1 MKRNFFK
8 SKTAGLLLA
17 SMLIIPTAFLV
28 TACGGKSEP
37 EKLDRTNNV
46 EVVNISQDYQ
56 GNVFMEIE
64 NFHHEGYEV
73 ASDEGITS
81 SSLEFSINGSEWARG
96 DYIADYY
103 DQYNK
108 AIYQIM
114 YYDDPAFKMSYSWS
128 DDSFTAGQTINISV
142 RIPESDTYKA
152 SEGKNVASFTLKNVP
167 SSISDSFYPS
177 VDTNPDNTS
186 STTGENNEF
195 VFYVDGARLKVGK
208 YETTVSGGEWNPF
221 KMIRFENLT
230 EQDKAELDALNLEYK
245 LLDFNPALVNEAPVE
260 GTNYVS
266 EEIGN
271 FDSAENYFHT
281 VSPWEWRSL
290 KKDGY
295 AVNINVADNK
305 IWDLNSY
312 VDDGYGGYEI
322 QNNKY
327 LVLLVR
333 RGETQSTGV
342 SEILQID
349 YNFSYTSSLLDTSGD
364 YVKLEMITTDD
375 GPMPEVTSTTQA
387 MTDWMG
393 TDMANMANMAK
404 TAIAGYSG
412 VIKID
417 YSDSTGDY
425 KLQGKVENKYIVE
438 NNETDTTSLQ
448 IFKTNTEL
456 NLINGGYY
464 TIEGTVDTDTTSGNE
479 SATKLTIKDFHG
491 QELEHIINSDVDPY
505 IFKALQIDVV
515 TSMGFSGD
523 IQYFECVDENYL
535 KLKMTFD
542 DGEAYYIFD
551 SNGNFVGHKITVDVS
566 NETENYS
573 YSVEFRIF

>member
-28 TACGGKSEP
+28 TACGGEPTP

-103 DQYNK
+103 EEYKK
-108 AIYQIM
+108 AIYYIM
-114 YYDDPAFKMSYSWS
+114 YYDFSSDEFKGGG
-128 DDSFTAGQTINISV
+128 DSFAVGQTVNISV

-152 SEGKNVASFTLKNVP
+152 SEGKNVASYTLKNVP
-167 SSISDSFYPS
+167 SSLSDSFYLS
-177 VDTNPDNTS
+177 VDTTPDNTS

-195 VFYVDGARLKVGK
+195 VFYVDGSTLKVGK
-208 YETTVSGGEWNPF
+208 YETTVTGGEWNDYN
-221 KMIRFENLT
+221 MIRFENLT
-230 EQDKAELDALNLEYK
+230 EQDKLELDALNLEYK
-245 LLDFNPALVNEAPVE
+245 LLDYNPALVNEAPVE

-271 FDSAENYFHT
+271 FDSAENYFPT

-295 AVNINVADNK
+295 AVNTNVADNK

-312 VDDGYGGYEI
+312 IEDDFGYSLV
-322 QNNKY
+322 NSKS

-349 YNFSYTSSLLDTSGD
+349 YNFSQTSSLLDISGD
-364 YVKLEMITTDD
+364 YAKLEMITI
-375 GPMPEVTSTTQA
+375 GGIPMPEVTSTTQA

-425 KLQGKVENKYIVE
+425 KLQGKVKNKY
-438 NNETDTTSLQ
+438 TDTSLQ
-448 IFKTNTEL
+448 FFTTNTEL
-456 NLINGGYY
+456 SVNGGYY
-464 TIEGTVDTDTTSGNE
+464 IIEGTVDTDTTAGYKN
-479 SATKLTIKDFHG
+479 TTNLTIKDFRG

-505 IFKALQIDVV
+505 IFKALQIDLV
-515 TSMGFSGD
+515 TNMGFSGD

-551 SNGNFVGHKITVDVS
+551 SNGNFVGHKITTS
-566 NETENYS
+566 IEGKS
-573 YSVEFRIF
+573 YSVEFRIN

>member
-46 EVVNISQDYQ
+46 ELVSISQDYQ
-56 GNVFMEIE
+56 GSVFMEIK

-103 DQYNK
+103 NQYKK
-108 AIYQIM
+108 AIYYIM
-114 YYDDPAFKMSYSWS
+114 YYDFSSDEFKGGG
-128 DDSFTAGQTINISV
+128 DSFAVGQTVNISV

-152 SEGKNVASFTLKNVP
+152 SEGKKVASYTLKNVP
-167 SSISDSFYPS
+167 SSLRDSFDSS
-177 VDTNPDNTS
+177 VDTTPDNIGGS
-186 STTGENNEF
+186 DVERSEF
-195 VFYVDGARLKVGK
+195 TFYVDGSTLKVGRYK
-208 YETTVSGGEWNPF
+208 TSPSEDDDNKFDRSLI
-221 KMIRFENLT
+221 KFENLT
-230 EQDKAELDALNLEYK
+230 KQDKAELDALNLKYK

-266 EEIGN
+266 KVIGN

-281 VSPWEWRSL
+281 VSPMEWTSL
-290 KKDGY
+290 KKIRY
-295 AVNINVADNK
+295 AVNTNVPDNK

-342 SEILQID
+342 SRVLQIN
-349 YNFSYTSSLLDTSGD
+349 YNFSHTSSLLDTSGN
-364 YVKLEMITTDD
+364 YVKLEMITIDD
-375 GPMPEVTSTTQA
+375 ETRPEVTSTTQA
-387 MTDWMG
+387 MTDWME
-393 TDMANMANMAK
+393 TDIYQ
-404 TAIAGYSG
+404 TATADEGYSG

-425 KLQGKVENKYIVE
+425 KIQGTVKNKYIVE

-456 NLINGGYY
+456 SVNGGYNY
-464 TIEGTVDTDTTSGNE
+464 IVNGTIDTDTNSQDNKTNITITKNNE
-479 SATKLTIKDFHG
+479 EIDY
-491 QELEHIINSDVDPY
+491 IINEKVDPY

-542 DGEAYYIFD
+542 DGEAYCIFD
-551 SNGNFVGHKITVDVS
+551 SDGNFVGHRVAFSSDTK
-566 NETENYS
+566 S
-573 YSVEFRIF
+573 YSVEFRIN

>member
-8 SKTAGLLLA
+8 SKTARLLLA
-17 SMLIIPTAFLV
+17 SLVIIPTAFLV

-46 EVVNISQDYQ
+46 KVVNILQDYQ
-56 GNVFMEIE
+56 GSVLMEIE
-64 NFHHEGYEV
+64 NFYHEGYEV

-96 DYIADYY
+96 EYITDFY

-114 YYDDPAFKMSYSWS
+114 YYDYSSDDFKMSYLGG
-128 DDSFTAGQTINISV
+128 DDSFAVGQTVNISV

-152 SEGKNVASFTLKNVP
+152 SEGKNVGPFTLKNVP
-167 SSISDSFYPS
+167 SNISDSFDS
-177 VDTNPDNTS
+177 FVDTTPDNIATS
-186 STTGENNEF
+186 DGESSEF
-195 VFYVDGARLKVGK
+195 TFYVDGSTLKVGRYQTSARDDDWFDK
-208 YETTVSGGEWNPF
+208 TLI
-221 KMIRFENLT
+221 KFEDLT
-230 EQDKAELDALNLEYK
+230 EQDKTELDALNLEFK
-245 LLDFNPALVNEAPVE
+245 LVDYNSTFVNETPIE

-266 EEIGN
+266 EEIG
-271 FDSAENYFHT
+271 DVASVENYFPT
-281 VSPWEWRSL
+281 VSSREWTSL
-290 KKDGY
+290 KQIEY
-295 AVNINVADNK
+295 AVNTNVADYK

-312 VDDGYGGYEI
+312 VNDGFGGYEI

-333 RGETQSTGV
+333 QGETQSTGV
-342 SEILQID
+342 SRVLQIN

-375 GPMPEVTSTTQA
+375 GTMPEVTSTTQA

-393 TDMANMANMAK
+393 TDVYQ
-404 TAIAGYSG
+404 TAVDGYSG

-417 YSDSTGDY
+417 YSDATGDY
-425 KLQGKVENKYIVE
+425 KIQGTVENKY
-438 NNETDTTSLQ
+438 TDTSLQ
-448 IFKTNTEL
+448 IFTTNTEL
-456 NLINGGYY
+456 SDLINSGYY
-464 TIEGTVDTDTTSGNE
+464 TIEGTVDTDTTQGNE
-479 SATKLTIKDFHG
+479 NTTNLTIKDLQG
-491 QELEHIINSDVDPY
+491 QELKHIFNSNVDTF

-515 TSMGFSGD
+515 TNMVFSGD
-523 IQYFECVDENYL
+523 IQYFECVDGNYL

-551 SNGNFVGHKITVDVS
+551 SNGNFVGHKITTS
-566 NETENYS
+566 IGEQS
-573 YSVEFRIF
+573 YSVEFKIN

>member
-73 ASDEGITS
+73 ASDGGITS

-103 DQYNK
+103 NQYNK
-108 AIYQIM
+108 AIYEIM
-114 YYDDPAFKMSYSWS
+114 HYVDSAFKMSYLWS
-128 DDSFTAGQTINISV
+128 DDSFAVGETVNISI

-152 SEGKNVASFTLKNVP
+152 SEGKNVASYTLKNVP
-167 SSISDSFYPS
+167 SSISDSFYSS
-177 VDTNPDNTS
+177 VDTTPDNTS
-186 STTGENNEF
+186 STTGENNAF

-208 YETTVSGGEWNPF
+208 YETTVTGGEWNDYN
-221 KMIRFENLT
+221 MIRSENLT

-245 LLDFNPALVNEAPVE
+245 LLDYNPALVNEAPVE

-266 EEIGN
+266 KVIG
-271 FDSAENYFHT
+271 DVDPAENYFHT
-281 VSPWEWRSL
+281 VSPMEWTPL
-290 KKDGY
+290 KQVRY
-295 AVNINVADNK
+295 SVNTNVPDNK

-312 VDDGYGGYEI
+312 VEDGLGGYSLV
-322 QNNKY
+322 NSKY

-333 RGETQSTGV
+333 QGETQSTGV

-349 YNFSYTSSLLDTSGD
+349 YNFSQTSSLLDTSGD
-364 YVKLEMITTDD
+364 YVKLEMITIDD
-375 GPMPEVTSTTQA
+375 ITMPEVTSTTQA
-387 MTDWMG
+387 MTDWM
-393 TDMANMANMAK
+393 DK
-404 TAIAGYSG
+404 DIYQTATAVEGYSG

-417 YSDSTGDY
+417 YSDAIDKY
-425 KLQGKVENKYIVE
+425 QLQGTVANKYDKD
-438 NNETDTTSLQ
+438 NPLQ
-448 IFKTNTEL
+448 IFTTNTEL
-456 NLINGGYY
+456 SDLINGGYNY
-464 TIEGTVDTDTTSGNE
+464 IVNGTIDTDTNSQDNKTNITITKNNE
-479 SATKLTIKDFHG
+479 EIKYITN
-491 QELEHIINSDVDPY
+491 EKVDPF

-515 TSMGFSGD
+515 TSMDFSGD

-551 SNGNFVGHKITVDVS
+551 SNGKFVGHKITIS
-566 NETENYS
+566 IGEQS
-573 YSVEFRIF
+573 YSVEFRIN

>member
-8 SKTAGLLLA
+8 SKTARLLLA
-17 SMLIIPTAFLV
+17 SLVIIPTAFLV

-46 EVVNISQDYQ
+46 KVVNILQDYQ
-56 GNVFMEIE
+56 GSVLMEIE
-64 NFHHEGYEV
+64 NFYHEGYEV

-81 SSLEFSINGSEWARG
+81 SSLEFSINGSEWARCE
-96 DYIADYY
+96 YIIDFY

-114 YYDDPAFKMSYSWS
+114 YYDYSSDDFKMSYLGG
-128 DDSFTAGQTINISV
+128 DDSFAVGQTVNISV

-152 SEGKNVASFTLKNVP
+152 SEGKNVGPFTLKNVP
-167 SSISDSFYPS
+167 SNISDSFDS
-177 VDTNPDNTS
+177 FVDTTPDSIATS
-186 STTGENNEF
+186 SGESSEF
-195 VFYVDGARLKVGK
+195 TFYVDGARLKIGRYQTSARDDGWFDK
-208 YETTVSGGEWNPF
+208 TL
-221 KMIRFENLT
+221 IRFEDLT
-230 EQDKAELDALNLEYK
+230 EQDKAELDALNLEFK
-245 LLDFNPALVNEAPVE
+245 LVDFNPTLINETPIE

-266 EEIGN
+266 EEIGDVD
-271 FDSAENYFHT
+271 FAENYFPT
-281 VSPWEWRSL
+281 VSPRGWTSL
-290 KKDGY
+290 KQIGY
-295 AVNINVADNK
+295 AVNTNVADYN

-312 VDDGYGGYEI
+312 VNDGFGGYEI

-333 RGETQSTGV
+333 QGETQSTGV
-342 SEILQID
+342 SRVLQIN
-349 YNFSYTSSLLDTSGD
+349 YNFSQTSSLLDTSGD

-375 GPMPEVTSTTQA
+375 GTMPEVTSTTQA

-393 TDMANMANMAK
+393 TDVYQ
-404 TAIAGYSG
+404 TAVDGYSG

-417 YSDSTGDY
+417 YSDATGDY
-425 KLQGKVENKYIVE
+425 KIQGTVENKYG
-438 NNETDTTSLQ
+438 DDSLQ
-448 IFKTNTEL
+448 IFTTNTEL
-456 NLINGGYY
+456 SDLINGGYY
-464 TIEGTVDTDTTSGNE
+464 TIEGTVDTDTTAGYEN
-479 SATKLTIKDFHG
+479 TTNLTIKDLHG
-491 QELEHIINSDVDPY
+491 QELKHIFNSNVDTF

-515 TSMGFSGD
+515 TNMVFSGD

-551 SNGNFVGHKITVDVS
+551 SNGNFVGHKITTS
-566 NETENYS
+566 IGEQS
-573 YSVEFRIF
+573 YSVEFKIN

>member
-1 MKRNFFK
+1 MKK
-8 SKTAGLLLA
+8 IGLKKKVLSLLFA
-17 SMLIIPTAFLV
+17 SAVVIPTAFLV
-28 TACGGKSEP
+28 SACGGEPTP

-103 DQYNK
+103 NQYKK
-108 AIYQIM
+108 AIYYIM
-114 YYDDPAFKMSYSWS
+114 YYDFSSDEFKGGG
-128 DDSFTAGQTINISV
+128 DSFAVGQTVNISV

-152 SEGKNVASFTLKNVP
+152 SEGKNVASYTLKNVP

-177 VDTNPDNTS
+177 VDTTPDNTS

-208 YETTVSGGEWNPF
+208 YETTVTGGEWNDYN
-221 KMIRFENLT
+221 MIRFENLT

-245 LLDFNPALVNEAPVE
+245 LVDYNPALVNEAPIE
-260 GTNYVS
+260 ETNYIKK
-266 EEIGN
+266 EIGDVD
-271 FDSAENYFHT
+271 FAENYFPT
-281 VSPWEWRSL
+281 VSPRGWTSL
-290 KKDGY
+290 KQNGY
-295 AVNINVADNK
+295 AVNTNVADNK

-312 VDDGYGGYEI
+312 VEDGFGGYEI

-333 RGETQSTGV
+333 QGETQSTGV

-349 YNFSYTSSLLDTSGD
+349 YNFSQTSSLLDISGD
-364 YVKLEMITTDD
+364 YVKIEMETTEE
-375 GPMPEVTSTTQA
+375 GGQQPVNPTQATQA
-387 MTDWMG
+387 MTAWM
-393 TDMANMANMAK
+393 TADMEK
-404 TAIAGYSG
+404 TAIAGYNG
-412 VIKID
+412 AIKID

-425 KLQGKVENKYIVE
+425 ELQGTVANKYIADASSSSSPPSLQKF
-438 NNETDTTSLQ
+438 ETDA
-448 IFKTNTEL
+448 EL
-456 NLINGGYY
+456 GNLSNGGYY
-464 TIEGTVDTDTTSGNE
+464 TIKGTVDTDTTSGNE
-479 SATKLTIKDFHG
+479 NATKLTIKDFHE
-491 QELEHIINSDVDPY
+491 QELDHIFDSNVDAF

-551 SNGNFVGHKITVDVS
+551 SNGNFVGHKMTTSI
-566 NETENYS
+566 EGKS
-573 YSVEFRIF
+573 YSVEFRIN

>member
-1 MKRNFFK
+1 MKYKYKEKKMKRNFFK
-8 SKTAGLLLA
+8 SKTARLLLA
-17 SMLIIPTAFLV
+17 SLVIIPTAFLV

-46 EVVNISQDYQ
+46 KVVNILQDYQ
-56 GNVFMEIE
+56 GSVLMEIE
-64 NFHHEGYEV
+64 NFYHEGYEV

-96 DYIADYY
+96 EYITDFY

-114 YYDDPAFKMSYSWS
+114 YYDYSSDDFKMSYLGG
-128 DDSFTAGQTINISV
+128 DDSFAVGQTVNISV

-152 SEGKNVASFTLKNVP
+152 SEGKNVGPFTLKNVP
-167 SSISDSFYPS
+167 SNISDSFDS
-177 VDTNPDNTS
+177 FVDTTPDNIATS
-186 STTGENNEF
+186 DGESSEF
-195 VFYVDGARLKVGK
+195 TFYVDGSTLKVGRYQTSARDDGWFDK
-208 YETTVSGGEWNPF
+208 TLI
-221 KMIRFENLT
+221 KFEDLT
-230 EQDKAELDALNLEYK
+230 EQDKTELDALNLEFK
-245 LLDFNPALVNEAPVE
+245 LVDYNSTFVNETPIE

-266 EEIGN
+266 EEIG
-271 FDSAENYFHT
+271 DVASVENYFPT
-281 VSPWEWRSL
+281 VSSREWTSL
-290 KKDGY
+290 KQIEY
-295 AVNINVADNK
+295 AVNTNVADYK

-312 VDDGYGGYEI
+312 VNDGFGGYEI

-333 RGETQSTGV
+333 QGETQSTGV
-342 SEILQID
+342 SRVLQIN

-375 GPMPEVTSTTQA
+375 GTMPEVTSTTQA

-393 TDMANMANMAK
+393 TDVYQ
-404 TAIAGYSG
+404 TAVDGYSG

-417 YSDSTGDY
+417 YSDATGDY
-425 KLQGKVENKYIVE
+425 KIQGTVENKY
-438 NNETDTTSLQ
+438 TDTSLQ
-448 IFKTNTEL
+448 IFTTNTEL
-456 NLINGGYY
+456 SDLINSGYY
-464 TIEGTVDTDTTSGNE
+464 TIEGTVDTDTTQGNE
-479 SATKLTIKDFHG
+479 NTTNLTIKDLQG
-491 QELEHIINSDVDPY
+491 QELKHIFNSNVDTF

-515 TSMGFSGD
+515 TNMVFSGD
-523 IQYFECVDENYL
+523 IQYFECVDGNYL

-551 SNGNFVGHKITVDVS
+551 SNGNFVGHKITTS
-566 NETENYS
+566 IGEQS
-573 YSVEFRIF
+573 YSVEFKIN

>member
-46 EVVNISQDYQ
+46 EVVNILQDYQ
-56 GNVFMEIE
+56 GSVLVEVK

-103 DQYNK
+103 DQYKK

-114 YYDDPAFKMSYSWS
+114 YYDDPAFKMSYLWS
-128 DDSFTAGQTINISV
+128 DDSFAVGQTVNISV

-152 SEGKNVASFTLKNVP
+152 SEGKNIASFTLKNVP
-167 SSISDSFYPS
+167 SSLSDSFYLS
-177 VDTNPDNTS
+177 VDTTPDNITDSDDES
-186 STTGENNEF
+186 SEF
-195 VFYVDGARLKVGK
+195 TFYVDGARLKIGRYQTRPREDGK
-208 YETTVSGGEWNPF
+208 FDKSLI
-221 KMIRFENLT
+221 KFENLT

-245 LLDFNPALVNEAPVE
+245 LLDYNPALVNEAPVE

-266 EEIGN
+266 KVIGDVD
-271 FDSAENYFHT
+271 FAENYFHT
-281 VSPWEWRSL
+281 VSPWEWTPL
-290 KKDGY
+290 KQVRY
-295 AVNINVADNK
+295 SVNTHGADNK

-312 VDDGYGGYEI
+312 VDDGFGGYEI

-342 SEILQID
+342 SRVLQIN
-349 YNFSYTSSLLDTSGD
+349 YNFSQTSSLLDTSGD
-364 YVKLEMITTDD
+364 YVKLETITIDD
-375 GPMPEVTSTTQA
+375 ETRPEVTLTTQA
-387 MTDWMG
+387 MTAWMES
-393 TDMANMANMAK
+393 MEP
-404 TAIAGYSG
+404 TAVDGYSG

-417 YSDSTGDY
+417 YSDATNKY
-425 KLQGKVENKYIVE
+425 QLQGTVANKYIA
-438 NNETDTTSLQ
+438 DASSSSSLQ
-448 IFKTNTEL
+448 KFKTNTEL
-456 NLINGGYY
+456 SDLINGGYY

-479 SATKLTIKDFHG
+479 SATNLTIKDYQG
-491 QELEHIINSDVDPY
+491 KKLEHIFDSNPSVDSY

-535 KLKMTFD
+535 KLMMTFD

-551 SNGNFVGHKITVDVS
+551 SNGKFVGHKITTS
-566 NETENYS
+566 NGEQS
-573 YSVEFRIF
+573 YSVEFRIN